1 MYPDPP
7 PDNWPRTQLEEVG
20 ARSEGACDGDECARH
35 ESMQRRESVA
45 CEQGVYRR
53 HHHICH
59 GTVNAIQA
67 DTKMQSLDDDRQ
79 AIYRAEIAKR
89 LLSQQ
94 AHHAASASELGV
106 DVLLSMQY
114 PWIAGPQITKVQAF
128 EIIARVREL
137 VADSKIKADSAKD
150 YEKKSQHL
158 RSMMDAGEE
167 PCEAKRW
174 TNSLDG
180 YAGQPNSFRGNKAA
194 VCWYLRQNLKDLLS
208 QQGRHQ
214 RAGEFGAVW
223 LKSVEQIAEMEQVYE
238 AVYAYTRQVPKHVQG
253 LVLPTG
259 ESKKRDL
266 KVIAKKYPRWM
277 ALMRDGAA
285 GTKYVDAQRVLEL
298 IGCRPEE
305 LEQGV
310 TVTQS
315 GLHTVTFEVQGAKV
329 TQSAGQPWRRISL
342 PIALLAEDWIFRL
355 RAQGSFVVKI
365 ASKDGL
371 RKSLQRISHRM
382 LKGVPY
388 ATAYVFRHAFA
399 TMLRDS
405 GHTVDEIAA
414 FMGHSVAETQRLYG
428 FRKGGGRKVKPA
440 QASGYSVEVPREV
453 RPLKT
458 NGLTSVLAKKK
469 ASHMKMG

>member
-1 MYPDPP
+1 M
-7 PDNWPRTQLEEVG
+7 
-20 ARSEGACDGDECARH
+20 
-35 ESMQRRESVA
+35 
-45 CEQGVYRR
+45 
-53 HHHICH
+53 
-59 GTVNAIQA
+59 
-67 DTKMQSLDDDRQ
+67 RQ
-79 AIYRAEIAKR
+79 
-89 LLSQQ
+89 
-94 AHHAASASELGV
+94 
-106 DVLLSMQY
+106 
-114 PWIAGPQITKVQAF
+114 
-128 EIIARVREL
+128 
-137 VADSKIKADSAKD
+137 
-150 YEKKSQHL
+150 
-158 RSMMDAGEE
+158 
-167 PCEAKRW
+167 
-174 TNSLDG
+174 
-180 YAGQPNSFRGNKAA
+180 
-194 VCWYLRQNLKDLLS
+194 
-208 QQGRHQ
+208 
-214 RAGEFGAVW
+214 
-223 LKSVEQIAEMEQVYE
+223 
-238 AVYAYTRQVPKHVQG
+238 
-253 LVLPTG
+253 
-259 ESKKRDL
+259 
-266 KVIAKKYPRWM
+266 
-277 ALMRDGAA
+277 GAA
-285 GTKYVDAQRVLEL
+285 GTKYVDAQRVLAL
-298 IGCRPEE
+298 VGCRPEE

-315 GLHTVTFEVQGAKV
+315 GLRTVTFEVQGAKV